1 MFCVHNQCVELRVI
15 KHLISAQCKISAI
28 SWFIST
34 VARIIKKQSRSHSLS
49 HHCYFRYSTVA
60 LITVECGTNYT
71 PRWSSNLMERATNN
85 YWCILFQWTRAML
98 LHMLMNNKTV
108 CIFAT
113 ALTTTSVSHVIL
125 YLKVQ
130 YVRIVVL
137 TASSMYC
144 VAEIS
149 SEVSMLTT

>member
-1 MFCVHNQCVELRVI
+1 MSRITKKKNCWEELINIEMFCVHNQCVELRVI
-15 KHLISAQCKISAI
+15 KHLISAQYKISAI

-34 VARIIKKQSRSHSLS
+34 VAQIIKKQSRSRSLS
-49 HHCYFRYSTVA
+49 HHCYFSYCTVA
-60 LITVECGTNYT
+60 LITGMWYKLHAQMVTQPNGACNEH
-71 PRWSSNLMERATNN
+71 

-130 YVRIVVL
+130 YVRFVL
-137 TASSMYC
+137 LA
-144 VAEIS
+144 
-149 SEVSMLTT
+149 